1 MIRRFLALLQAR
13 NMEFLRDKSSLGWN
27 IAFPILLVFGLA
39 AIFSGDPRP
48 LFTVSV
54 LNQTTDSSQVATQ
67 SNHPFLQDPFIQFTA
82 TTDQQVAID
91 AIRLHKS
98 DLLFDPIANHY
109 WVNPLSEKGH
119 HLELILLAASTT
131 PPDRLAVSGEP
142 VRLIDWLMPG
152 ILGMN
157 MMFSC
162 LFGVGYI
169 VVRYRK
175 SGFLK
180 RLNATPTRAVEF
192 LAAQILSRLLL
203 IMALTVAVFI
213 GTNFFLGFRMEGS
226 YWLLFLTASLGA
238 SALIAMGL
246 VISARVSSEELA
258 GGLLNFVTWP
268 MMVLSDVWFSME
280 GSHPVMMAISKALP
294 LTHLM
299 QASRAIMLDG
309 AGFQQ
314 ILPHLIV
321 LTTMT
326 VIFLGLGSWL
336 FRWQGD

>member
-27 IAFPILLVFGLA
+27 VAFPILLVFGLA

-48 LFTVSV
+48 MFKVSV
-54 LNQTTDSSQVATQ
+54 LTTPAELAKQTVSE
-67 SNHPFLQDPFIQFTA
+67 HRFLQNPFIQFTEV
-82 TTDQQVAID
+82 TNKQQAID
-91 AIRLHKS
+91 TVRLHKS
-98 DLLFDPIANHY
+98 DLLFDPSSNHY
-109 WVNPLSEKGH
+109 WINLASEKGH
-119 HLELILLAASTT
+119 HLEAILLAATST
-131 PPDRLAVSGEP
+131 PPQRLEVSGEP

-180 RLNATPTRAVEF
+180 RLNATPTRAIEF

-213 GTNFFLGFRMEGS
+213 GTNLFLGFRMEGS
-226 YWLLFLTASLGA
+226 YWLLFVTASLGA
-238 SALIAMGL
+238 MALISMGL

-280 GSHPVMMAISKALP
+280 GSHPVMVAISKALP

-309 AGFQQ
+309 AGLAQ
-314 ILPHLIV
+314 IMPNLVV
-321 LTTMT
+321 LAAMT
-326 VIFLGLGSWL
+326 LLFLALGSWW

>member
-1 MIRRFLALLQAR
+1 MRMGFFSVRRFGAVIRAR
-13 NMEFLRDKSSLGWN
+13 NLEFLRDRSSLGWN
-27 IAFPILLVFGLA
+27 ILFPLILILGFAMALSDEERPEFKVGLVGE
-39 AIFSGDPRP
+39 IPSGESFFETRYIQFLPGQVLDEAVDKVRRHELDM
-48 LFTVSV
+48 LFDFTEQPQYWV
-54 LNQTTDSSQVATQ
+54 NDSSQ
-67 SNHPFLQDPFIQFTA
+67 SGYI
-82 TTDQQVAID
+82 
-91 AIRLHKS
+91 
-98 DLLFDPIANHY
+98 
-109 WVNPLSEKGH
+109 
-119 HLELILLAASTT
+119 LEQMLVGRGYSKAQ
-131 PPDRLAVSGEP
+131 VSGAA
-142 VRLIDWLMPG
+142 VKYVDWVVPG
-152 ILGMN
+152 VLGVN

-203 IMALTVAVFI
+203 IMALTVVVFI

-226 YWLLFLTASLGA
+226 YWLLLLTASLGA
-238 SALIAMGL
+238 TALISMGL

-280 GSHPVMMAISKALP
+280 GSHPVMVAISKALP

-309 AGFQQ
+309 AGLQQ
-314 ILPHLIV
+314 ILPNLVV
-321 LTTMT
+321 LASMT
-326 VIFLGLGSWL
+326 VIFLGLGSWF